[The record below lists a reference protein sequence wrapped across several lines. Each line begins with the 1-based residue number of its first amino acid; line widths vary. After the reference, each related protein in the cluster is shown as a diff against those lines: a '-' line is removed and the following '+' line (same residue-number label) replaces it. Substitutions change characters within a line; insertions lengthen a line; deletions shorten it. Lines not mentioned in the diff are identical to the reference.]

1 MGEGGATGA
10 SSSEG
15 PCPRFWHQARNLAAV
30 SFDLLPAPRL
40 PSSSGCPPGEVGDIG
55 GGRARF
61 GKPHNRKTQQP
72 GVHPGNTRS
81 LRHQQHQQRELNT
94 HTCAHTTRIHGTW
107 SPEPRRQ
114 PPPAE
119 RCELGLTPAFL
130 RAVRAAGREAGPPR
144 FLAISSHFHLH
155 QPDPFVGLSDAFLRF
170 LGFSHF
176 HHFPHEETESQS
188 GWIPFPRSQSW

>member
-94 HTCAHTTRIHGTW
+94 HTTRVHTRHAYTGHGAQ
-107 SPEPRRQ
+107 SPEGSRHLLNGVNSGSHRRSCGQ
-114 PPPAE
+114 SGRREGRQAPHVSWQSV
-119 RCELGLTPAFL
+119 LTFISTSLTPSSGSQMLSCAF
-130 RAVRAAGREAGPPR
+130 
-144 FLAISSHFHLH
+144 
-155 QPDPFVGLSDAFLRF
+155 
-170 LGFSHF
+170 
-176 HHFPHEETESQS
+176 
-188 GWIPFPRSQSW
+188 